1 MTLNGGGQAGLA
13 GTLQGTLG
21 SPETAWSHRC
31 PGMWSTRPCRY
42 KRNSEEPTERREE
55 KRQDQAWGAM
65 LNVPGNHFSA
75 LLIQNALP
83 LAPTGKPFHTF
94 TLSQIV
100 PFTSFSTIIN
110 SVLRIICMTI
120 HSFFT
125 RKMKW
130 SEVKSL
136 SRVQLFV
143 IPWTVAHQAPPSMGF
158 SRQEYWS
165 GLPFSYPGDLPNPGI
180 EPRSPHCRK
189 MLLPSEPPVKPKN
202 NMPMYYIGL
211 LGTDCPSTHK
221 NPHSLWRG
229 QEKPHLLFYVL
240 TVLAMELA
248 QVTSSNAQPSTPL
261 TNNILWSSP
270 FLAPPDI
277 WEAKKHCWH
286 DCKEYNHIFKFFS
299 YRQID
304 CCQHMSFLLI
314 GHFQWVCLCI
324 FFHSAALLLGFPKS

>member
-1 MTLNGGGQAGLA
+1 MGLLILFCFCVFLSLRLVTLNGGGQAGLA

-31 PGMWSTRPCRY
+31 PRMWSTRPCRY

-55 KRQDQAWGAM
+55 KRQDQAWGAI

-189 MLLPSEPPVKPKN
+189 MLYRPS
-202 NMPMYYIGL
+202 
-211 LGTDCPSTHK
+211 H
-221 NPHSLWRG
+221 
-229 QEKPHLLFYVL
+229 Q
-240 TVLAMELA
+240 
-248 QVTSSNAQPSTPL
+248 
-261 TNNILWSSP
+261 WSP
-270 FLAPPDI
+270 RTI
-277 WEAKKHCWH
+277 
-286 DCKEYNHIFKFFS
+286 
-299 YRQID
+299 
-304 CCQHMSFLLI
+304 
-314 GHFQWVCLCI
+314 CLCI
-324 FFHSAALLLGFPKS
+324 TLDSWEQTALLHTRIPTAYEEGKKSLIFSSMYSLSWPWNLLRSHPLMPSLPLPWPIIFCDPLLSLLHQIFGKQRNTVDMTVKNTIIFLNFFLTGK